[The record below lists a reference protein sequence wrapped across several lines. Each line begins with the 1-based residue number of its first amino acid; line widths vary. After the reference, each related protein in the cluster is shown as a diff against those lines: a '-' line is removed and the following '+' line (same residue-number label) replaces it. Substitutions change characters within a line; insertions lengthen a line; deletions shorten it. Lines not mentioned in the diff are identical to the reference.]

1 MMSLHFYITV
11 FFFYVESVNIIF
23 LEYGLL
29 YIIIIEGSA
38 EACLSFVV
46 CYTKINYLSVNLYII
61 DRNADVCD
69 DLLDS

>member
-38 EACLSFVV
+38 EACLLLLSAIQKL
-46 CYTKINYLSVNLYII
+46 YYLSVNLYII